1 MTGLE
6 LVGVGAITF
15 VVGFVTTWVILWLA
29 GGDW

>member
-6 LVGVGAITF
+6 LVGVGVITF
-15 VVGFVTTWVILWLA
+15 VFGFVMTTIIIWLA